1 MAMIAV
7 YAHGYGEV
15 AQHPESI
22 FSDVG
27 ISSDFIARC
36 GGRLDLSASSGECAR
51 GEILVPTARD
61 G

>member
-7 YAHGYGEV
+7 DAHGYGEV

-22 FSDVG
+22 FSEVG

-36 GGRLDLSASSGECAR
+36 GGRLDLSAPSGECTR
-51 GEILVPTARD
+51 GEILVPKARD